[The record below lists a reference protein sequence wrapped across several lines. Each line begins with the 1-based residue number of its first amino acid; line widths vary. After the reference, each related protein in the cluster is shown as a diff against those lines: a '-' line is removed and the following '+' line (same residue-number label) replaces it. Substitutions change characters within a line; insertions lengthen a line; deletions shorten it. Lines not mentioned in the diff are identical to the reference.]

1 MPFKDQEIDY
11 EWATTSVTAVNDAF
25 QTSELLENVRLEN
38 IECRSSVCEVII
50 LKGQED
56 TFYQSVWFL
65 FAIE

>member
-56 TFYQSVWFL
+56 TFYQSV
-65 FAIE
+65 